1 MPARTRRRRR
11 FRGGDPSS
19 SSSSSNTRKS
29 NYLGKLQSVVG
40 RGAKNIEKVKENAS
54 KMMAAF
60 KQLRD
65 ATTNLVG
72 IARGTNDD
80 NKKDA
85 VNASHEA
92 NSQIDE
98 AHKNVLKAQE
108 NALKA
113 QEKIKTL
120 AEKTHVAAA
129 SAAPEHATNL
139 RAAAVQPGGAKRRR
153 CKSCRHRG
161 RKTCNH
167 HRRKSCKQHR
177 RKSCKRRGRS
187 CKGHRRR

>member
-11 FRGGDPSS
+11 FRGGNTSS
-19 SSSSSNTRKS
+19 SSSSSDTRKS

-72 IARGTNDD
+72 IAKGTNDD

-85 VNASHEA
+85 VNAARA
-92 NSQIDE
+92 NSKIDE
-98 AHKNVLKAQE
+98 AQKNVLEAQK
-108 NALKA
+108 NALEA
-113 QEKIKTL
+113 QKKMETL
-120 AEKTHVAAA
+120 AA
-129 SAAPEHATNL
+129 SAAHGAASAEPEHATNL
-139 RAAAVQPGGAKRRR
+139 RAVQPGGAKRRR